1 MNKKRYA
8 GLLWTRPET
17 HDYMDAKGL
26 ETVRRDNCLLVR
38 QLVDGCL
45 RKIIIERDTSAAIN
59 YAKRAIADLLQ
70 NKIDIGHLVITKA
83 LSKEADSK
91 DYKAK
96 SAHAELAK
104 RMRQR
109 DPGSAPNVGDRV
121 PYVIVQAPKGTAAY
135 EKAEDPVYVLD
146 HNLPLDASYYLQNQ
160 LAKPLT
166 RIFEPII
173 KDPESTLLRGDHT
186 RVVAKPTPVAR
197 KGGIMGFT
205 KKLCIAWAARR
216 K

>member
-1 MNKKRYA
+1 M
-8 GLLWTRPET
+8 
-17 HDYMDAKGL
+17 
-26 ETVRRDNCLLVR
+26 
-38 QLVDGCL
+38 
-45 RKIIIERDTSAAIN
+45 
-59 YAKRAIADLLQ
+59 
-70 NKIDIGHLVITKA
+70 
-83 LSKEADSK
+83 
-91 DYKAK
+91 
-96 SAHAELAK
+96 
-104 RMRQR
+104 
-109 DPGSAPNVGDRV
+109 

-205 KKLCIAWAARR
+205 KKTLHCLGCKAKIASGTVCGHCKPREGEVYLKRVHECIEHERTFNELWTQCQRCQGSLHQDVLCSNSDCPIFYKR
-216 K
+216 KKVQADLRDSSSHLQRFDVDFSW